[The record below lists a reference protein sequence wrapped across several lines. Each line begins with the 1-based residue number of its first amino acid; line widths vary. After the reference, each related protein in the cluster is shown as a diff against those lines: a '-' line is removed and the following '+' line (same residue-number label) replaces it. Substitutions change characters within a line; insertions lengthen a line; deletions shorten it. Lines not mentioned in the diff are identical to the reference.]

1 MFWCY
6 IFLVTFYIACCCL
19 DGNDIKPRWHRAV
32 ADILGKEANK
42 LFRVPPEVRYV
53 TPNKIVVRACVEH
66 TREFYRYPDNI
77 QERIKRDQE
86 LMLAEGIGRELLRN
100 HLIKFDS
107 EITPFGE
114 FRKIGYIQVYKDYE
128 DIQCRKLDNI
138 SMRGEPQPLWREGR
152 ETRQGRQ
159 WSSHS

>member
-6 IFLVTFYIACCCL
+6 IFLVMFYIACCCL
-19 DGNDIKPRWHRAV
+19 DGNDLKPRWHRAV
-32 ADILGKEANK
+32 ADILRKKANN

-53 TPNKIVVRACVEH
+53 TPNRMVVRGCVEH
-66 TREFYRYPDNI
+66 TREIHRYPDNI
-77 QERIKRDQE
+77 QERIERDQE

-114 FRKIGYIQVYKDYE
+114 FRKTGYIQVCKDYE
-128 DIQCRKLDNI
+128 NI
-138 SMRGEPQPLWREGR
+138 
-152 ETRQGRQ
+152 
-159 WSSHS
+159 

>member
-6 IFLVTFYIACCCL
+6 IFLVMFYIACCCL
-19 DGNDIKPRWHRAV
+19 DGNDLKPRWHRAV
-32 ADILGKEANK
+32 ADILRKKANN

-53 TPNKIVVRACVEH
+53 TPNRMVVRCCVEH
-66 TREFYRYPDNI
+66 TREIHRYPDNI
-77 QERIKRDQE
+77 QERIERDQE

-114 FRKIGYIQVYKDYE
+114 FRKTGYIQVYKDYE
-128 DIQCRKLDNI
+128 IIQCGKLDNI
-138 SMRGEPQPLWREGR
+138 SMRGEPKSLWG
-152 ETRQGRQ
+152 
-159 WSSHS
+159 